1 MSDAAAVTQPAS
13 YQYFVNNTWRAP
25 KSGAMFKDYEPYS
38 GNVFAEIP
46 ACGPED
52 MRDAIVAAHEAF
64 PAWAATPPGEK
75 AALLYKAAEVIERR
89 QEEIADMLARETG
102 STIFF
107 SRFQQGLV
115 AKTVKQAAGWV
126 YLPKGEVLQ
135 ADLPN
140 THSVGI
146 RKPLGVV
153 VSFTPWNGANI
164 LSWRAV
170 LSPIAAGCTVVVKPS
185 EFAPVSAGLI
195 IAEIAEEAGFPPG
208 VINVVPHEP
217 GGAPPLAD
225 VVFESPEVRAI
236 NLIGGVGT
244 AKVLAKRAGETL
256 KHTCLELGGYN
267 PMIIL
272 DDVEMDYAVKTA
284 TFGSFFHQGQICLN
298 TRKIIIARS
307 MYDEFLEGFVARTK
321 TLPEGDPLDH
331 DTIIGPL
338 ITKAAVEMVDGR
350 VKEAV
355 EKGARVLTG
364 GTHEGQIYRPTILVD
379 VPYDAVASNQETFGP
394 VCIVEAVDG
403 DEEAAAAANRVDY
416 GLTSSI
422 LAGDIYRGFE
432 LAQKIEHGIVNVNSP
447 TVNDEIH
454 APMGGVKDSGWGR
467 TGPHSLEDF
476 SEMVWI
482 NTTSEKRQYPF

>member
-1 MSDAAAVTQPAS
+1 MSDATTVSPPAS
-13 YQYFVNNTWRAP
+13 YKYFVDNSWREP
-25 KSGAMFKDYEPYS
+25 KSGAMFDDFEPYS
-38 GNVFAEIP
+38 GDVFAQIP

-64 PAWAATPPGEK
+64 PAWAAMPPGEK
-75 AALLYKAAEVIERR
+75 AALLYKAAEVIKRR

-115 AKTVKQAAGWV
+115 AKTVEQAAGWV

-170 LSPIAAGCTVVVKPS
+170 LNPLAAGCTVVVKPS

-195 IAEIAEEAGFPPG
+195 IGEIAEEAGFPPG

-217 GGAPPLAD
+217 GGAPPIAD

-338 ITKAAVEMVDGR
+338 ITEAAVEMVDGR
-350 VKEAV
+350 VKDAV
-355 EKGARVLTG
+355 DKGARILTG

-379 VPYDAVASNQETFGP
+379 VPYDAVASNEETFGP
-394 VCIVEAVDG
+394 LCIVEPVDS
-403 DEEAAAAANRVDY
+403 DEEAAAVANRVAY

-422 LAGDIYRGFE
+422 LAGDVYRGFE

-482 NTTSEKRQYPF
+482 NTTSDKREYPF

>member
-1 MSDAAAVTQPAS
+1 MSDTATVSQPAS
-13 YQYFVNNTWRAP
+13 YKYFVDNSWREP
-25 KSGAMFKDYEPYS
+25 KNGAMFDDFEPYS
-38 GNVFAEIP
+38 GDVFARIP
-46 ACGPED
+46 ACGPDD

-64 PAWAATPPGEK
+64 PAWAAMPPGEK
-75 AALLYKAAEVIERR
+75 AALLYKAAEVIKRR

-115 AKTVKQAAGWV
+115 AKTVEQAAGWV

-170 LSPIAAGCTVVVKPS
+170 LNPLAAGCTVVVKPS

-195 IAEIAEEAGFPPG
+195 IGEIAEEAGFPPG
-208 VINVVPHEP
+208 
-217 GGAPPLAD
+217 APPIAD

-338 ITKAAVEMVDGR
+338 ITKAAVDMVDGR
-350 VKEAV
+350 VKDAV
-355 EKGARVLTG
+355 DKGARVLTG
-364 GTHEGQIYRPTILVD
+364 GTHEGQIYRPTILID
-379 VPYDAVASNQETFGP
+379 VPYDAVASNEETFGP
-394 VCIVEAVDG
+394 LCIVEPVDS
-403 DEEAAAAANRVDY
+403 DEEAAAAANRVAY

-422 LAGDIYRGFE
+422 LAGDVYRGFE

-482 NTTSEKRQYPF
+482 NTTSEQRQYPF